1 MCVALSKNG
10 KKKAAMTFFAD
21 SQCHPQTI
29 AVVKTRCEA
38 LGIEV
43 VVGDA
48 TTDDLGDACIGV
60 LWQYPNTRGD
70 VVGDAAGVSA
80 RAHDAGALSVVAA
93 DPLALTLLP
102 APGTFGCLLYTS
114 PSPRDS

>member
-1 MCVALSKNG
+1 
-10 KKKAAMTFFAD
+10 MTFFAD

-48 TTDDLGDACIGV
+48 TRDDLGDACIGA
-60 LWQYPNTRGD
+60 D
-70 VVGDAAGVSA
+70 SVSV
-80 RAHDAGALSVVAA
+80 SEV
-93 DPLALTLLP
+93 
-102 APGTFGCLLYTS
+102 F
-114 PSPRDS
+114 